1 MQFKLKASL
10 VMIKQEITT
19 KKINIFKKAFGM
31 FDFEVIFFLPFNYP
45 MLQLIYTVKELCE
58 AK

>member
-1 MQFKLKASL
+1 
-10 VMIKQEITT
+10 MIKQEITT
-19 KKINIFKKAFGM
+19 KKLNIFKKAFGM

-45 MLQLIYTVKELCE
+45 MLQHQQLIYTVKELCE